1 VNDYLI
7 LQYAK
12 LIFGLLPAAAR
23 RGLESRRV
31 AVILTRQ
38 SRAGGGLKLAAGPCA
53 LLIEGCGLQLMDRTG
68 ATMRERMLS

>member
-1 VNDYLI
+1 MNDYLI

-31 AVILTRQ
+31 A
-38 SRAGGGLKLAAGPCA
+38 AGGLKLAAGLCA

-68 ATMRERMLS
+68 ATTRERMLS